1 MTESPIVE
9 VTVDELQKVKKLA
22 DKSIAQLSDDQ
33 LWQKID
39 PEANSVAILMR
50 HMAGNMRSRWTNF
63 RSSDGEKP
71 DRHRDQEF
79 EERRMSREEL
89 VTEWEDGWSRVF
101 DALGAVTDADL
112 QETVYIRSEPHSIYK
127 AISRQ
132 LAHYAGHAYQIL
144 FLAKH
149 LKGTEWKTLSIP
161 RGQSEEF
168 NRRMLAK
175 LNLAREARSE

>member
-1 MTESPIVE
+1 MTQAAIVE
-9 VTVDELQKVKKLA
+9 VAVDELQKIKKLA
-22 DKSIAQLSDDQ
+22 DKSIGQLDDDQ
-33 LWQKID
+33 LWHKLD

-63 RSSDGEKP
+63 RTSDGEKP

-79 EERRMSREEL
+79 DDRRISRAEL
-89 VTEWEDGWSRVF
+89 LAEWEDGWARVF
-101 DALGAVTDADL
+101 DALGPLTDADL

-132 LAHYAGHAYQIL
+132 VAHYAGHAYQIL
-144 FLAKH
+144 LLAKH
-149 LKGTEWKTLSIP
+149 LKGTAWQTLSIP

-175 LNLAREARSE
+175 LKAAQQ

>member
-1 MTESPIVE
+1 MTQSPIVE
-9 VTVDELQKVKKLA
+9 VAVDELEKVKKLA
-22 DKSIAQLSDDQ
+22 DKSIQQLNDEQ

-39 PEANSVAILMR
+39 PEANSVAILML

-63 RSSDGEKP
+63 RASDGEKP
-71 DRHRDQEF
+71 DRHRDREF
-79 EERRMSREEL
+79 EERPMSRAEL
-89 VTEWEDGWSRVF
+89 VAEWEDGWSRVF

-132 LAHYAGHAYQIL
+132 VAHYAGHAYQIL
-144 FLAKH
+144 LLAKH
-149 LKGTEWKTLSIP
+149 FKGTEWKTLSIP
-161 RGQSEEF
+161 RGQSDEF

-175 LNLAREARSE
+175 LKAAQS